1 MTDTDETVT
10 SSQAHSLRVWAG
22 RIVAAVVV
30 VYGVSVANDLLLAD
44 TRLIA
49 DRADM
54 VSLDRVPA
62 WSVEVQHA
70 LFGQGSIGYRLTAM
84 LVHLLNCG
92 LLLLV
97 ARRWTSASLAGW
109 GTLIF
114 AIWPSGSQAVL
125 HLGSQAELLTTTW
138 ILSALWLSGGG
149 RFHVIRAVGLLL
161 IVILGLH
168 TSAQAFA
175 LPLFLL
181 LVHHRLAR
189 RGQPTPTWLMHLSA
203 YGTAAGWLL
212 WKMSTRAADAAIIDP
227 LTNPLASLP
236 TSQRVMVALD
246 QGWSYAQS
254 LLVPLRL
261 SADYGFGV
269 IDVSATL
276 TTCVRVGLLLAL
288 LGFVLLRFV
297 RHADLLSLGVLWWAV
312 ALLPAS
318 NVVSRIDLARSDAYL
333 YLAMVGGSLSL
344 AALLTTLSTSSR
356 TRWIVA
362 TLLVMMGARTI
373 AWCRDWRD
381 DEHLWAATVVAQ
393 PSSARAHEALATALQ
408 RRGAS
413 VAAQAHYQRAIG
425 LYPRFATAHLNLG
438 LSLYEEGRWPAA
450 LDQFDI
456 VCQLQ
461 PLNATAHLNRGAAL
475 FRQGLWM
482 PAADAYRQAA
492 ELRPAWPVPWL
503 NLGDALRA
511 AGDED
516 AAAAAAD
523 HARSL
528 GAVLSFD

>member
-70 LFGQGSIGYRLTAM
+70 LFGQGSVGYRLTAM

-212 WKMSTRAADAAIIDP
+212 WKMFTRAADTAIIDP
-227 LTNPLASLP
+227 LTNPLASLS

-261 SADYGFGV
+261 SADDG
-269 IDVSATL
+269 
-276 TTCVRVGLLLAL
+276 C
-288 LGFVLLRFV
+288 
-297 RHADLLSLGVLWWAV
+297 
-312 ALLPAS
+312 
-318 NVVSRIDLARSDAYL
+318 AR
-333 YLAMVGGSLSL
+333 GI
-344 AALLTTLSTSSR
+344 AA
-356 TRWIVA
+356 
-362 TLLVMMGARTI
+362 
-373 AWCRDWRD
+373 C
-381 DEHLWAATVVAQ
+381 AA
-393 PSSARAHEALATALQ
+393 
-408 RRGAS
+408 G
-413 VAAQAHYQRAIG
+413 
-425 LYPRFATAHLNLG
+425 
-438 LSLYEEGRWPAA
+438 
-450 LDQFDI
+450 
-456 VCQLQ
+456 
-461 PLNATAHLNRGAAL
+461 
-475 FRQGLWM
+475 
-482 PAADAYRQAA
+482 
-492 ELRPAWPVPWL
+492 LRPAAFCAPCRSAVVGCALVGRSPVAGEQRGLQNRFGP
-503 NLGDALRA
+503 LGCVSLSGHGRRQSEP
-511 AGDED
+511 GGI
-516 AAAAAAD
+516 AD
-523 HARSL
+523 HSL
-528 GAVLSFD
+528 YLVAHTLDRGDTACDDGCANDRVVPGLAG